1 MYESLH
7 LTYLYPFGLA
17 FVLSIFFTYA
27 IRRFA
32 LCWNILDHPYGHK
45 SHRDPVPLLG
55 GVAIVTT
62 FFLITILHLLAL
74 SHTISLGT
82 EWIEE
87 RLVSFLGEDSE
98 VKLGGIL
105 AGSFIIF
112 LLGVVDD
119 VYALTPWLKLIG
131 QVAAALM
138 LVLSGLRIELFIPNF
153 WISAGVTILWVV
165 FMTNA
170 MNFIDN
176 MDGLC
181 GGISVIAALSFF
193 LGVRGEEVEFV
204 RFILLVFA
212 GSMAGFL
219 YHNLNPARIFM
230 GDAGAMFSGYLLATV
245 AVVGTFHVADQNEAL
260 AVAAPLLALS
270 VPIFDAIGVIIIRW
284 RSGQSI
290 MLGDKRHFSHR
301 LVDLGMT
308 QRQAVAF
315 IFLVAGIVG
324 LGGALLPILDRV
336 GTIIVLAQTFG
347 IFLLIV
353 LLMNAG
359 RRVTEKHE

>member
-1 MYESLH
+1 MNGSWH

-17 FVLSIFFTYA
+17 FVLSIVLTYA
-27 IRRFA
+27 MRRFS
-32 LCWNILDHPYGHK
+32 LRWNILDHPHGHK

-55 GVAIVTT
+55 GVAIVAT
-62 FFLITILHLLAL
+62 FFLISLLHLIAL
-74 SHTISLGT
+74 SHSISLGT

-87 RLVSFLGEDSE
+87 RVVSFLGEDGE
-98 VKLGGIL
+98 VKLAGIL
-105 AGSFIIF
+105 AGSFLIF
-112 LLGVVDD
+112 ILGIVDD
-119 VYALTPWLKLIG
+119 LVVLTPWIKLIG
-131 QVAAALM
+131 QIAAAFM

-153 WISAGVTILWVV
+153 WISAGVTIFWVV

-181 GGISVIAALSFF
+181 GGVSVIAALSFF
-193 LGVRGEEVEFV
+193 LGVRGDEVEFV

-245 AVVGTFHVADQNEAL
+245 AVVGTFHVTDENETL

-270 VPIFDAIGVIIIRW
+270 VPVFDTFGVIIIRL
-284 RSGQSI
+284 RSRQSI

-308 QRQAVAF
+308 PRQAVAF
-315 IFLVAGIVG
+315 IYLVAGIVG

-353 LLMNAG
+353 LLMNAS
-359 RRVTEKHE
+359 RRLTEIP